1 MLIIF
6 FAVLVRRLIMNHGLI
21 ITSTCTVTGRR
32 VEFPTANISGRHR
45 MRIRMH
51 GLHMPVLYAAGLPLV
66 CRWSAAGLPLV
77 CRWSAAGPLLVC
89 GLSADGLLWSGL
101 DCPPA
106 ADCLP
111 ACRTRCLS
119 AWYVVWCDWL
129 HMPVCLLECDL
140 PRQYVHV
147 NLYCSSITGGWL
159 VTRCVCVVFR
169 CTDGT

>member
-51 GLHMPVLYAAGLPLV
+51 GLHMPV
-66 CRWSAAGLPLV
+66 WSAAGLPLV

-101 DCPPA
+101 DC

-111 ACRTRCLS
+111 VRVAGLLGTLSGVTGCICRSACLNVTCLVGR
-119 AWYVVWCDWL
+119 APHL
-129 HMPVCLLECDL
+129 T
-140 PRQYVHV
+140 QYVHV